1 MKIRLA
7 AEIQTDSIVDGEGI
21 RAVIWTQGCLH
32 NCKGCHNKITHDLNA
47 GKLVEIE
54 EVKKEIKKL
63 KKLDGITFSGGEP
76 FLQAEACLVL
86 ANFIKELGLN
96 IWCYTGFK
104 YEDIL
109 NDFNKKKF
117 LEKIDVLVDGP
128 FVISKR
134 SLSTPF
140 RGSTNQ
146 RIIDVCKS
154 LKENKVVTI
163 EKYMKITSYSN
174 LYKKD
179 ESIYI

>member
-54 EVKKEIKKL
+54 AVKKEITKL
-63 KKLDGITFSGGEP
+63 KNLDGITFSGGEP
-76 FLQAEACLVL
+76 FLQVEACLIL
-86 ANFIKELGLN
+86 AKFIKELGLN
-96 IWCYTGFK
+96 IWCYTGYK

-109 NDFNKKKF
+109 KDLNKKKL
-117 LEKIDVLVDGP
+117 LEKIDILVDGP

-146 RIIDVCKS
+146 RIIDVNKS
-154 LKENKVVTI
+154 LKENKVITI

-179 ESIYI
+179 DSIYI